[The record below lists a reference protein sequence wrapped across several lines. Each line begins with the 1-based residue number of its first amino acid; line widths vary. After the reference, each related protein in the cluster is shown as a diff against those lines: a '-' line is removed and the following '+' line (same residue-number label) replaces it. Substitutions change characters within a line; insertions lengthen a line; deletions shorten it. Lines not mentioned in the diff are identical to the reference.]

1 MADDVGLL
9 FIAVREARAIE
20 EVPRVPRVFRDRLNP
35 LEVFRPAQVRKKFRF
50 WPHQILEILDEIRDD
65 IEPDT
70 QRSHAIPALTKLC
83 ATLRFFACGTYL
95 DVVGDVMGLSD
106 ATVCRI
112 VHDVTRALLR
122 RRRHHLTWPANESL
136 AEIKSSF
143 MDIAGKSF

>member
-9 FIAVREARAIE
+9 FLAVREARAIE
-20 EVPRVPRVFRDRLNP
+20 EMPRVPRVFRDRLNP
-35 LEVFRPAQVRKKFRF
+35 LEVFRSAQFRKKFRF

-70 QRSHAIPALTKLC
+70 QRSHAITALIKLC

-106 ATVCRI
+106 ATVRRI

-122 RRRHHLTWPANESL
+122 RRRHHLTRPANESL

-143 MDIAGKSF
+143 MDIAGKLF